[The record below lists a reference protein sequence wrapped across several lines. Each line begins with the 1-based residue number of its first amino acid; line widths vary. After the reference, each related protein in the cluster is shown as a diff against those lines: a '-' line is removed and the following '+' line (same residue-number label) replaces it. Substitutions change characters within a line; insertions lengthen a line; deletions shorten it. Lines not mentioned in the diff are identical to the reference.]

1 MHIIT
6 DMDKWYFFFTSIVH
20 IINVI
25 VPYVQLVLSA
35 YILDSIIAGKNFKE
49 VFAVTLITLIVILAL
64 NFIASSIWN
73 RMEVR
78 REKIFLLYSCM
89 TQTRMLNMDFSRIDS
104 PEIKE
109 LRDRIRRD
117 NNWGAGH

>member
-78 REKIFLLYSCM
+78 REKIFY
-89 TQTRMLNMDFSRIDS
+89 FI
-104 PEIKE
+104 
-109 LRDRIRRD
+109 
-117 NNWGAGH
+117 HV